1 MTSPKL
7 LLVLMA
13 AAAYAAPQIN
23 ERQVVGQV
31 LTQLTPAIQQAIASL
46 NSGSVSRSVSVPSSR
61 FSGAAGFTSSSG
73 LGSSR
78 LSSSRF
84 SGAGSSRFSGATG
97 SSGFSS
103 GSRSS
108 GASVSTITSSVVSQ
122 LQPSIAAAVAQA
134 LAGSRRSSSVSLGSA
149 NKEQEYADGP
159 AEYNFEYKVA
169 DDEQQN
175 YIARQ
180 ESRDGDTV
188 TGSYNYVNP
197 AGTLVTVNYE
207 AGPEGFKQ
215 ETSEQ
220 KGAVE
225 MRNIPVGWDGPL
237 AGVDDQ
243 AVSSGV
249 SASRSTSTSQ
259 SDLIA
264 KILASLQPRITS
276 AVQSAIGQANTVR
289 VAPRP
294 VVVTPVA
301 ITARR
306 PSVAVAPAR
315 FGPSASSF
323 GQNSFARSRSASVD
337 QSGIV
342 SSVINSLSP
351 RISSAVNAALAGST
365 RRTSSSRRAQSGASR
380 ASTGNLSGLFGV
392 SGQSTVSVQTPEFAI
407 EY

>member
-1 MTSPKL
+1 M
-7 LLVLMA
+7 
-13 AAAYAAPQIN
+13 
-23 ERQVVGQV
+23 
-31 LTQLTPAIQQAIASL
+31 
-46 NSGSVSRSVSVPSSR
+46 
-61 FSGAAGFTSSSG
+61 
-73 LGSSR
+73 
-78 LSSSRF
+78 
-84 SGAGSSRFSGATG
+84 
-97 SSGFSS
+97 
-103 GSRSS
+103 
-108 GASVSTITSSVVSQ
+108 
-122 LQPSIAAAVAQA
+122 
-134 LAGSRRSSSVSLGSA
+134 
-149 NKEQEYADGP
+149 
-159 AEYNFEYKVA
+159 
-169 DDEQQN
+169 
-175 YIARQ
+175 
-180 ESRDGDTV
+180 

-225 MRNIPVGWDGPL
+225 MRNVPVGWDGPL

-276 AVQSAIGQANTVR
+276 AVQSAIGQTNTVR

-294 VVVTPVA
+294 VVVAPV
-301 ITARR
+301 ARR
-306 PSVAVAPAR
+306 PSVAVTPAR

-351 RISSAVNAALAGST
+351 RISSAVNAALAGS
-365 RRTSSSRRAQSGASR
+365 SR
-380 ASTGNLSGLFGV
+380 
-392 SGQSTVSVQTPEFAI
+392 
-407 EY
+407 